1 MFEHCRY
8 CKPPKRYPGCQDHC
22 PDGISDKAKYEAQ
35 KGAYEKKNGILNSVY
50 EQRSDM
56 IAKAVKR
63 QRKR

>member
-22 PDGISDKAKYEAQ
+22 PDGLADKAKYEAQ
-35 KGAYEKKNGILNSVY
+35 KAAYSKEHRIQISVY